1 MPYWGERKQDIMM
14 KWDTQASLS
23 ELMLIHRDLHS
34 TFLDKQQIHQ
44 FLLLVRLVEFF
55 SVHGSVIY
63 GSQRL

>member
-1 MPYWGERKQDIMM
+1 MPYWSERKQDIML

-23 ELMLIHRDLHS
+23 ELMLIYRDLHF

-44 FLLLVRLVEFF
+44 FLFLVRLVEFF
-55 SVHGSVIY
+55 VHGSVIY